1 MYLYL
6 FSVTLEI
13 IHLMILIGDET
24 EIHFYQMIGYDTRAA
39 KVMIRTR
46 ILEDWINCVFGKR
59 KIGNKLCTHWKCLGM
74 LS

>member
-1 MYLYL
+1 MLYVCIHLIIFNESEFTLYLCL

-24 EIHFYQMIGYDTRAA
+24 EIHFYQIVGYVTSAA

-46 ILEDWINCVFGKR
+46 I
-59 KIGNKLCTHWKCLGM
+59 
-74 LS
+74 